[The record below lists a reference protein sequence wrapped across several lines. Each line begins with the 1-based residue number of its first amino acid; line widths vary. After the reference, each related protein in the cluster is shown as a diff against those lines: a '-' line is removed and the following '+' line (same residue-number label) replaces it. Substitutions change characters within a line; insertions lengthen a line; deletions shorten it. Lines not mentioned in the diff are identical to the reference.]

1 MDFHGYVIIH
11 ALVVGHKNS
20 NSVMMVWMD
29 PPTASRCAML
39 VLSWTKKG
47 IGATH
52 IEITTLG
59 MDIAKSVF
67 QLHGVDTTGQ
77 TVLRKRLSRNQVLE
91 FMAQLPRCLV
101 GIEACGTSHHWAREI
116 GKLGHDVRP
125 IPPTYVKPYVKR
137 QKNDMA
143 DAEAICEAVTRP
155 KMHFVPVKTPEQQGV
170 LILHR
175 TRKMLSRQRTMMLNA
190 FRSHLAEFGIIAPK
204 GPYHVMQLAKALR
217 EGEHDLPKVA
227 RTALIGFADQLAAL
241 MTEIKALERQLRA
254 WHQDN
259 PVSQRLQTI
268 PDIGVLTATALAASI
283 PDASV
288 FRSGRHFAAFLG
300 LVPRQNSTGGKDR
313 LGRINKMGDPYLR
326 TLLVNGATSVI
337 RRIEKA
343 EGRIAIWIRRL
354 LDKKPA
360 RLATVAI
367 ANKTA
372 RFPWAVMSR
381 EEDYKAPAMG

>member
-1 MDFHGYVIIH
+1 MGAIH
-11 ALVVGHKNS
+11 
-20 NSVMMVWMD
+20 M
-29 PPTASRCAML
+29 
-39 VLSWTKKG
+39 
-47 IGATH
+47 
-52 IEITTLG
+52 EITTLG
-59 MDIAKSVF
+59 IDIAKSVF
-67 QLHGVDTTGQ
+67 QLHGVDASGQ
-77 TVLRKRLSRNQVLE
+77 TLVKKRLRRNQLLE
-91 FMAQLPRCLV
+91 FVAQLPRCLV

-116 GKLGHDVRP
+116 AALGHEVRL

-155 KMHFVPVKTPEQQGV
+155 NMHFVPVKTPEQQGV

-217 EGEHDLPKVA
+217 GGEYDLPDVA

-241 MTEIKALERQLRA
+241 TAEKKALERQIRS
-254 WHQDN
+254 WHQEN

-268 PDIGVLTATALAASI
+268 PGIGVLTATALAASI

-313 LGRINKMGDPYLR
+313 LGRITKMGDPYLR
-326 TLLVNGATSVI
+326 TLLVNGATAVV

-343 EGRIAIWIRRL
+343 EGRTAIWIRRL

-372 RFPWAVMSR
+372 RIAWAVMLR